1 VRRLFLLAALL
12 VVAGCGG
19 SAEHAQPKQAPL
31 VTQGPIGSGPDEVWF
46 YAAKGKPRSLVV
58 FLHGYGGP
66 TEETPANH
74 VPWLK
79 HLAAEGNDVIYPR
92 YEVGGSTNP
101 YPNIDTAVREATRK
115 LGRPHVPVIVIGYSR
130 GGRIAIDYAALR
142 AAAGHEPRL
151 TLCVFPA
158 VHAPGERLASLR
170 PLDQKM
176 RLVLMVG
183 DKDTGVD
190 GSGARVILARL
201 ELANFPASKIKL
213 MIVRSNK
220 TFKATHLSVLENNK
234 GARLAFWR
242 PTDKL
247 IESVR

>member
-1 VRRLFLLAALL
+1 VRRLFFLAALV

-19 SAEHAQPKQAPL
+19 SGGHTQPKPTPL
-31 VTQGPIGSGPDEVWF
+31 VTQGPIGSGAQQVWF

-66 TEETPANH
+66 VEETPANH
-74 VPWLK
+74 VAWLR
-79 HLAAEGNDVIYPR
+79 HLAAEGSDVIYPR
-92 YEVGGSTNP
+92 YEVGASTNP
-101 YPNIDTAVREATRK
+101 YPNIDTAVREATSK
-115 LGRPHVPVIVIGYSR
+115 LGKPHVPVIVIGYSR
-130 GGRIAIDYAALR
+130 GGRVAIDYAALR

-151 TLCVFPA
+151 VLCVFPA
-158 VHAPGERLASLR
+158 VHAPGERLASLK
-170 PLDQKM
+170 PLDGNM

-201 ELANFPASKIKL
+201 ELANFPASRIKL

-220 TFKATHLSVLENNK
+220 KFQATHTSVLESNR
-234 GARLAFWR
+234 GARLAFWK

-247 IESVR
+247 IDAVR